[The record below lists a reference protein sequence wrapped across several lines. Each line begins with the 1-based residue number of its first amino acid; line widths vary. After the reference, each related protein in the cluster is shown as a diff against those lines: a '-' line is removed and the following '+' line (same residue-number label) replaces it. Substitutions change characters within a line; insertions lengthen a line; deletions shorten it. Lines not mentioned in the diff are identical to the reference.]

1 MQCRWALPLQHP
13 YGAVVSANT
22 LQILDSRVVLWCLQG
37 EAPPMQ
43 STLDLF
49 NIMTQ
54 AGNNL
59 QEPVQ
64 LERQLLE
71 DTEMEQE
78 VGLAMVQLLKVSKGR
93 QLTSVG
99 GANPLLLIMPARV
112 QLQ

>member
-1 MQCRWALPLQHP
+1 
-13 YGAVVSANT
+13 
-22 LQILDSRVVLWCLQG
+22 
-37 EAPPMQ
+37 MQ

-64 LERQLLE
+64 LERQLME

-78 VGLAMVQLLKVSKGR
+78 VGLAMVQLLKVGG
-93 QLTSVG
+93 LCSVG
-99 GANPLLLIMPARV
+99 QTRCC
-112 QLQ
+112 

>member
-1 MQCRWALPLQHP
+1 MPVAHFHCNTCTVLC
-13 YGAVVSANT
+13 SANA
-22 LQILDSRVVLWCLQG
+22 LHICDSRVVLRCLQG
-37 EAPPMQ
+37 ELPPMQ

-64 LERQLLE
+64 LERQLME

-78 VGLAMVQLLKVSKGR
+78 VGLAMVQLLKVRKGQR
-93 QLTSVG
+93 PNL
-99 GANPLLLIMPARV
+99 
-112 QLQ
+112 